1 MENILGG
8 APYFGGPTEHRVRH
22 FSSWDCTRRGGD
34 VRDAHP
40 RTCPCDRKKLTW
52 VPCCLQRYVSR
63 YPIAVEKN
71 AVMIAAAWLRSAPAR
86 PKREK

>member
-1 MENILGG
+1 MSKVLKKCKHMENMLGG

-63 YPIAVEKN
+63 YPIAV
-71 AVMIAAAWLRSAPAR
+71 
-86 PKREK
+86 